1 METRSDIIKVFSFD
15 KTIKVFDIRANDIK
29 LSQIDYLLKTPINI
43 MTSLNPDR
51 YFLVF

>member
-1 METRSDIIKVFSFD
+1 MKTSSDIIKILSSD
-15 KTIKVFDIRANDIK
+15 YSIKVFDIGSNNIK
-29 LSQIDYLLKTPINI
+29 LLQINYLIKTPINI